1 MAETKSS
8 RSISLTESQ
17 KRKLRD
23 LGGSAWVQ
31 RAIEEAYAAL
41 PKIARSRPFP
51 PIDHSQPLRFRR
63 FKPVVMKIGDTKAPT
78 VNYVRKAVKKSKPTT
93 KGKKK

>member
-31 RAIEEAYAAL
+31 RAIEEAYAS
-41 PKIARSRPFP
+41 PWRRP
-51 PIDHSQPLRFRR
+51 RFNGI
-63 FKPVVMKIGDTKAPT
+63 VLTAGNTKAPT